1 MTTNNA
7 LVVCSFLDGFQDAGL
22 SASVVL
28 NRVLKQQE
36 RDVYSLGL
44 THPMRVCH
52 LILLLN
58 ETLIRLVNM
67 HVFVNAHENP
77 SIDERDV
84 WESDTRV
91 RIVSAVLDLMK
102 TLDENVLVQSTTQD
116 PVD

>member
-1 MTTNNA
+1 MTLNNA
-7 LVVCSFLDGFQDAGL
+7 LVVCSFLDRFQDTGL
-22 SASVVL
+22 SASVAL
-28 NRVLKQQE
+28 NRALGLKKK
-36 RDVYSLGL
+36 DVYSLGL

-91 RIVSAVLDLMK
+91 RIMSAVLDLMK
-102 TLDENVLVQSTTQD
+102 SLDKNELVKNTTQD
-116 PVD
+116 RS